1 MALQVSEK
9 IRSSPFVETEDM
21 IGGVNNVANIFVASS
36 KQRGASD
43 FSPPYQA
50 MLLTSLAVAR

>member
-1 MALQVSEK
+1 MTNELRDFLQPPSSGLSHVATLQVAL
-9 IRSSPFVETEDM
+9 PPLQQQ
-21 IGGVNNVANIFVASS
+21 S
-36 KQRGASD
+36 KVDD